1 MDRATT
7 PTHTFTLPVDTSTCT
22 IIRVVYKQGSTKLIK
37 EKTASETPE
46 GMTLNGYYVV
56 VDLTQEETLMFDS
69 KNMVRVQL
77 RVKTD
82 AGKVFDSQKWAIQVD
97 DGLDEEILE

>member
-7 PTHTFTLPVDTSTCT
+7 PTHTFKLPVDTATCD

-37 EKTASETPE
+37 EKTPSDLPD
-46 GMTLNGYYVV
+46 GMTLNGYNVV
-56 VDLTQEETLMFDS
+56 IKLTQEETLMFDS
-69 KNMVRVQL
+69 KNMVRVQV
-77 RVKTD
+77 RVKKTT
-82 AGKVFDSQKWAIQVD
+82 GEVFDSQKWAIQVD